1 MTAYYDTLKI
11 LKDQLL
17 LDDFVNTVTT
27 GDITDI
33 AIQKQT
39 IYPLSHIMINNVI
52 DEGNI
57 LRINV
62 TIFAM
67 DIIDFSKEKVV
78 DLFKGNDNVQDI
90 HNTQLAV
97 IMRLTAL
104 MRRGAL
110 RTPDFGLEGN
120 PLNEKFTD
128 RFEDLVAGW
137 ASTFDVVVRNTMT
150 IC

>member
-1 MTAYYDTLKI
+1 
-11 LKDQLL
+11 
-17 LDDFVNTVTT
+17 
-27 GDITDI
+27 
-33 AIQKQT
+33 
-39 IYPLSHIMINNVI
+39 
-52 DEGNI
+52 
-57 LRINV
+57 
-62 TIFAM
+62 M

-97 IMRLTAL
+97 LSRLIAL
-104 MRRGAL
+104 MRRGSL

-120 PLNEKFTD
+120 PINEKFTD